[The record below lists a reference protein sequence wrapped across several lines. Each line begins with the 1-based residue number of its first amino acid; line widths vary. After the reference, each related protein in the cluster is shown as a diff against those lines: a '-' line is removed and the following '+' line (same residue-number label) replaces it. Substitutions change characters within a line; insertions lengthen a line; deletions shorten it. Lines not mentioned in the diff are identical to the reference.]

1 VERTPDPD
9 AYLLRRSQL
18 EALPLKR
25 LVHQHNPKAIRHTT
39 CLTDPL
45 GFTDLGV
52 HLVHLEPGDLS
63 SEHHFHEEDEEFLY
77 LLSGRAV
84 ALIGDQELEVGPGD
98 FMAFPKHSPP
108 HHLENRGDQDVVYL
122 VGGTRSPI
130 DICNYPR
137 LGLRQYRVHGKRE
150 FVKVE
155 DLKQVTR

>member
-1 VERTPDPD
+1 MERPSDP
-9 AYLLRRSQL
+9 AAFLLRRSQL
-18 EALPLKR
+18 DVLPLKR
-25 LVHQHNPKAIRHTT
+25 LVHQHNPNAVRHTT

-52 HLVHLEPGDLS
+52 HLVHLRPGDLS
-63 SEHHFHEEDEEFLY
+63 SEHHFHEEDEEFVY

-98 FMAFPKHSPP
+98 FMAFPKGSPP
-108 HHLENRGDQDVVYL
+108 HHMHNRGSEDVVYL

-137 LGLRQYRVHGKRE
+137 LGLRQYRIHGKRE
-150 FVKVE
+150 FVRE
-155 DLKQVTR
+155 QDLRHVNR

>member
-1 VERTPDPD
+1 VEHMPDPD

-18 EALPLKR
+18 ETLPLKR
-25 LVHQHNPKAIRHTT
+25 LVHQHNPQAIRHTT

-45 GFTDLGV
+45 GFTGMGV

-63 SEHHFHEEDEEFLY
+63 SEHHFHEEDEEFVY

-84 ALIGDQELEVGPGD
+84 ASIGDQELEVGPGD
-98 FMAFPKHSPP
+98 FMAFPRHSPP
-108 HHLENRGDQDVVYL
+108 HHMENRGAETVVYL

-137 LGLRQYRVHGKRE
+137 LGLRQYRIHGKRE
-150 FVKVE
+150 FVRE
-155 DLKQVTR
+155 QDLRHVNR